1 MKARIS
7 TYQNR
12 IDEIEVENQYMIGD
26 MAYLQN
32 ALAKNKEEITNIL
45 KELILMLD
53 ELQIRDLVTDHGPTV
68 NHGRPIKQII
78 EDGDIPRLNGAT
90 VLEGKVSDSVFAEN
104 LTTKAGQPIRLMYR
118 NNRISTHD
126 VNLGA
131 IPFKDQVLACLL
143 YTSYAADE

>member
-1 MKARIS
+1 MLRLFPK
-7 TYQNR
+7 
-12 IDEIEVENQYMIGD
+12 
-26 MAYLQN
+26 
-32 ALAKNKEEITNIL
+32 TNIL

-53 ELQIRDLVTDHGPTV
+53 EPQICDLVTDHGPTV

-104 LTTKAGQPIRLMYR
+104 LTTKTGQPIRLMYR

-126 VNLGA
+126 VNRGA
-131 IPFKDQVLACLL
+131 IPFKDQVLAFNHPYILTLVKNVLGYSKFHYDC
-143 YTSYAADE
+143 